1 MKKRVICFLL
11 SGILL
16 LTPNAVA
23 FATSRAEIQNEIDE
37 AEDELAEARYR
48 IDSLSDQ
55 QAAIAAQISDT
66 NADLVDMMIQIDA
79 AEQSIAAT
87 EAQIAETQTQ
97 IEITTEELAIAE
109 ANKQE
114 QYESMKT
121 RIRYIYE
128 NGGDAAWFKMI
139 LEVNDI
145 ATMLNR
151 AEYAQSM
158 HDYDRK
164 MLAEFAAIVQQVAE
178 LKATLE
184 AQKVALEEEKASL
197 EAQKAALEVQKAELQ
212 IRLQQLEATNADYAA
227 QIAEAR
233 SQAQAIS
240 DLIEEQQAELERIE
254 AAERAAREAAERAAR
269 EEEARRQQQSQNN
282 SSSNNSSSSGSSSG
296 SGASSV
302 PSFSGTA
309 TGSAVVAY
317 ADQFVGNP
325 YVWGGNSLTN
335 GIDCSHFV
343 YQVLKN
349 CGVYS
354 GGYVTSYGWRSQGQ
368 AVSSLSEAQAG
379 DVICYQGH
387 VGIYDGY
394 GGIVEAKGSKW
405 GITHDRSA
413 SHTTILAI
421 RRFL

>member
-1 MKKRVICFLL
+1 MKKRLVC
-11 SGILL
+11 LL
-16 LTPNAVA
+16 LCITMVFTSTNVVQ
-23 FATSRAEIQNEIDE
+23 ATRSEIQNNISEAEQELDE
-37 AEDELAEARYR
+37 AQDR
-48 IDSLSDQ
+48 INDLSAQ
-55 QAAIAAQISDT
+55 QAVIAAQIDDA
-66 NADLVDMMIQIDA
+66 NADLVDLMVQIDA

-87 EAQIAETQTQ
+87 EAQIEETEAQ
-97 IEITTEELAIAE
+97 IVITTEELAVAE

-114 QYESMKT
+114 QYDYMKK

-151 AEYAQSM
+151 AEYVQSL
-158 HDYDRK
+158 HDADRK
-164 MLAEFAAIVQQVAE
+164 MLAEFAAVVQQVAE
-178 LKATLE
+178 LKASLE
-184 AQKVALEEEKASL
+184 SQKAALEEEKASL
-197 EAQKAALEVQKAELQ
+197 EAQKAALQVQESELQ
-212 IRLQQLEATNADYAA
+212 IRLSQMEAENANF
-227 QIAEAR
+227 QSLFAEAR
-233 SQAQAIS
+233 SQAQSIS
-240 DLIEEQQAELERIE
+240 ALIAEQQAELERIE
-254 AAERAAREAAERAAR
+254 AAERAAAEEAARRQAA
-269 EEEARRQQQSQNN
+269 EEEARRQQAASSNN
-282 SSSNNSSSSGSSSG
+282 SSSNNSSSSNSSG

-302 PSFSGTA
+302 PSYSGN
-309 TGSAVVAY
+309 GSGSSIVAY

-354 GGYVTSYGWRSQGQ
+354 GGYETSAGWRSLGSP
-368 AVSSLSEAQAG
+368 VSSLSEAQAG
-379 DVICYQGH
+379 DVICYSGH
-387 VGIYDGY
+387 VAIYDGY

-413 SHTTILAI
+413 TCNTILAI
-421 RRFL
+421 RRFT